1 VGQDAVPVPDSGT
14 FGAVD
19 AGAIP
24 AVATLEGTDAA
35 FASGAPLDCS
45 SEGWPVFV
53 GSPCLGGF
61 AFAGPTF
68 NKLEIKTVD
77 SDDSSAPQ
85 SVRVLRRFVALS
97 PRVKYGLLH
106 GNQ

>member
-1 VGQDAVPVPDSGT
+1 LGTDLDQVVGQDAVPGPDSGA

-53 GSPCLGGF
+53 GSPGLGGF
-61 AFAGPTF
+61 AFAGDHHV
-68 NKLEIKTVD
+68 LHAEVGELAVD
-77 SDDSSAPQ
+77 IGFA
-85 SVRVLRRFVALS
+85 VAAVGGDGAW
-97 PRVKYGLLH
+97 RA
-106 GNQ
+106 

>member
-1 VGQDAVPVPDSGT
+1 MAADH
-14 FGAVD
+14 
-19 AGAIP
+19 
-24 AVATLEGTDAA
+24 TLLADIQQ
-35 FASGAPLDCS
+35 
-45 SEGWPVFV
+45 V
-53 GSPCLGGF
+53 
-61 AFAGPTF
+61 
-68 NKLEIKTVD
+68 EIKTVD